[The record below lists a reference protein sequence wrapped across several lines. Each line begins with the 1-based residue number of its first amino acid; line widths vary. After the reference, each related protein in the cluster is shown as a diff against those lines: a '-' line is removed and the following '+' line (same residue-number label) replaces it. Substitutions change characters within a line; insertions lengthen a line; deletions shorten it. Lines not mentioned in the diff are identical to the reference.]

1 MMNKNTCLSI
11 GLVFLIQLLSITF
24 GGPVQFSLTSI
35 KINSHPLL
43 GRKLDRI
50 EQLFPNITRSDDPLL
65 TQHTTRESEKD
76 IIHGTTI
83 DPLMAADKNLPY
95 KEEKLVSKVKHRE
108 PALQSS
114 SVFVSAI
121 APHRLFYLSEP
132 VYQPK
137 YRPAARD
144 MQYRNRL
151 TRRENAFPFRP
162 LESTPAQSKH
172 LGFPPISNTR
182 ENLGKQINWNAKL
195 GRAHPSFYDN
205 LTA

>member
-1 MMNKNTCLSI
+1 MMNKNTVLSI
-11 GLVFLIQLLSITF
+11 CLFFLIQLLSITF
-24 GGPVQFSLTSI
+24 GGPVQFSLTST
-35 KINSHPLL
+35 KVNSHPLL

-65 TQHTTRESEKD
+65 TQHTTHESEKD
-76 IIHGTTI
+76 IVHGTTS
-83 DPLMAADKNLPY
+83 DPLMAADKNLPH

-121 APHRLFYLSEP
+121 APHRLFYLSDP
-132 VYQPK
+132 VYQPN
-137 YRPAARD
+137 RPAVRD

-151 TRRENAFPFRP
+151 TRRENASPFRP
-162 LESTPAQSKH
+162 FQSAPDQYKH

-182 ENLGKQINWNAKL
+182 ENLGKQINWNAKV
-195 GRAHPSFYDN
+195 GRAHPSFYDY